1 MSAQAKMLFKVANV
15 ITGAGQSATKQDEGV
30 SLTSVLETPALRV
43 ELALLVLLCTDAMRS
58 DLVATFD
65 PDKTHETESS
75 TAMPPPK
82 SPPPQTAAQDL
93 ISFDEPQ
100 TEAALGAE
108 GRRRARQREVESTQM
123 QGLQRAAMTHFDKWR
138 AGVMHRICDVLCVRG
153 DVVRQAKAKRKLMLA
168 EGERQKQGNSV
179 LLDFEGD
186 PFSSTRYTGKKR
198 KHGHYEV
205 IETQMLAFQEEKRV
219 LILHCLLLLVL
230 SLEHY
235 SAQSRLLLLHLASS
249 LELES
254 DLLAEHE
261 KSIAQGLLATAASQM
276 DAEESAKKQASND
289 ATARKW
295 KVGLAAVGGAVLI
308 GVTGGLAAPLLAAG
322 IGTVMGGLGLGVVS
336 TYLGALAGS
345 SVLVGS
351 LFGAYGAKMTGG
363 IMEQYAREVQD
374 FEFIPVQGTSRSVQP
389 AAKCLQGLDPE
400 RPAAQRDQEWA
411 AELDARDPTKREQH
425 RLRVAVGISGWLT
438 SPSDVNK
445 PWEILDAA
453 GTEPFALRFELDA
466 MLRMGNSLNDV
477 LFSYA
482 WDGVTY
488 TIVSRTLLGALYAG
502 LWPLGLVKV
511 ASVLDNP
518 FSVALAR
525 ADKAG
530 KVLAHALIDGVQG
543 KRPVTLMGYSIGARV
558 IYSCLVEL
566 AEQNAFGLVEAAVL
580 MGTPAPSDSKSWR
593 KIRSVVAARVVNVY
607 STEDYILGFL
617 YRSTKLEFGVAGL
630 QEVREVFGVENADMS
645 KVVSGHDRYRYL
657 VGSILVRIGFGDI
670 DFNRVAEQE
679 RALEVAERNKD
690 QVRKHVQQHKK
701 DSQQPDPSASRA
713 TEMVVAQHFSNSLVN
728 VSAPLPADSGPPLA
742 ESSRPRRQMISMQ
755 SRSGQQPFVKRQP
768 ALAASSPAPAA
779 TVTQLAQVVKPATAE
794 NIDPL
799 SGSIEMDKP
808 ATVLPSR
815 QATFPSS
822 SLSRKQLLANTTPT
836 PAAEPQR
843 TNFTRPTWSSSS
855 QYDPEPHQID
865 MRDLDTQK
873 VSPPLE
879 EMLKFPKDAPPPLV
893 GAETT
898 RSAPLFKKTAKKAP
912 VVAVAEVDEE
922 EHSDNEVASESG
934 ELSMVEPEPLD
945 DYDYGLM

>member
-1 MSAQAKMLFKVANV
+1 MLFKVANV
-15 ITGAGQSATKQDEGV
+15 ITGAGPSAAKQDEGA

-65 PDKTHETESS
+65 ADKTHETESS
-75 TAMPPPK
+75 TAAAPPK
-82 SPPPQTAAQDL
+82 SPQPQTATRDL

-100 TEAALGAE
+100 NEAALEAE
-108 GRRRARQREVESTQM
+108 GRRRARQREVESTHM
-123 QGLQRAAMTHFDKWR
+123 LGLRRAALTYFDKWR
-138 AGVMHRICDVLCVRG
+138 AGVMHRICDVLAVRG
-153 DVVRQAKAKRKLMLA
+153 DVVRQAKTKRKKMIE
-168 EGERQKQGNSV
+168 EGERHRQGNPL

-186 PFSSTRYTGKKR
+186 PFSSTGFTGNKR
-198 KHGHYEV
+198 KHGRYEV
-205 IETQMLAFQEEKRV
+205 IQTQLLAFEAEQKV
-219 LILHCLLLLVL
+219 LILHCLLLLIL
-230 SLEHY
+230 SLEQY
-235 SAQSRLLLLHLASS
+235 SAHSRLLLLHLTSS

-261 KSIAQGLLATAASQM
+261 KSVAQGLLATAASQM
-276 DAEESAKKQASND
+276 DAEESAKKQAAND
-289 ATARKW
+289 ATSRKW

-322 IGTVMGGLGLGVVS
+322 LGTVMGGLGLGVVS

-351 LFGAYGAKMTGG
+351 LFGAYGAKMTGR

-374 FEFIPVQGTSRSVQP
+374 FEFIPVQ
-389 AAKCLQGLDPE
+389 DPE
-400 RPAAQRDQEWA
+400 RPSAQRDHEWA

-425 RLRVAVGISGWLT
+425 RLRVAIGISGWLT

-445 PWEILDAA
+445 PWEIIDGA

-630 QEVREVFGVENADMS
+630 QEVKGVFGVENVDMS
-645 KVVSGHDRYRYL
+645 KLVSGHDRYRYL
-657 VGSILVRIGFGDI
+657 VGSILTKIGFGDI

-679 RALEVAERNKD
+679 RALEMAERKKE

-713 TEMVVAQHFSNSLVN
+713 TEMVVAQQSSNSLIN
-728 VSAPLPADSGPPLA
+728 VSGPPTESPTPPPA
-742 ESSRPRRQMISMQ
+742 EPSHPRRQMISRP
-755 SRSGQQPFVKRQP
+755 SRSGQQPLVQRQRTMP
-768 ALAASSPAPAA
+768 
-779 TVTQLAQVVKPATAE
+779 VPATA
-794 NIDPL
+794 PMP
-799 SGSIEMDKP
+799 STAP
-808 ATVLPSR
+808 ADSAAPTPSR
-815 QATFPSS
+815 
-822 SLSRKQLLANTTPT
+822 
-836 PAAEPQR
+836 
-843 TNFTRPTWSSSS
+843 TNLTRPTWSSSS
-855 QYDPEPHQID
+855 QYDPDPHQIS
-865 MRDLDTQK
+865 MHDLDTQK
-873 VSPPLE
+873 FSPPLE
-879 EMLKFPKDAPPPLV
+879 ELLKYPKDTPPTPITVEAPRKLFT
-893 GAETT
+893 ET
-898 RSAPLFKKTAKKAP
+898 PKKMS

-922 EHSDNEVASESG
+922 EYSCDEVSSESG

-945 DYDYGLM
+945 DNDYGLM

>member
-1 MSAQAKMLFKVANV
+1 MLFKVGKV
-15 ITGAGQSATKQDEGV
+15 ITGAGQSAAKQDEGA

-43 ELALLVLLCTDAMRS
+43 ELALLVLLCTDTMRS

-65 PDKTHETESS
+65 ADKTHETESS
-75 TAMPPPK
+75 TATPPPT

-93 ISFDEPQ
+93 ISFDKPN
-100 TEAALGAE
+100 EAALEAE
-108 GRRRARQREVESTQM
+108 GRRRARQREVDSTQM
-123 QGLQRAAMTHFDKWR
+123 IGLRRAALTFFDKWR
-138 AGVMHRICDVLCVRG
+138 AGVIHRICDVLCVRG
-153 DVVRQAKAKRKLMLA
+153 DVVRQAKTRRKQMMA
-168 EGERQKQGNSV
+168 EGEKQKQGNSF

-186 PFSSTRYTGKKR
+186 PFSLRYAGKQR

-205 IETQMLAFQEEKRV
+205 IETQILNFEQEKRV
-219 LILHCLLLLVL
+219 LILHCLLLLIL

-235 SAQSRLLLLHLASS
+235 SAHSRLLLLHLASS

-254 DLLAEHE
+254 SLLAEHE
-261 KSIAQGLLATAASQM
+261 KTIAQGLLATAASQM

-289 ATARKW
+289 ATARRW

-322 IGTVMGGLGLGVVS
+322 LGTVMGGLGLGVVS

-351 LFGAYGAKMTGG
+351 LFGAYGAKMTGR

-374 FEFIPVQGTSRSVQP
+374 FEFIPVQ
-389 AAKCLQGLDPE
+389 DPE
-400 RPAAQRDQEWA
+400 RPAAQRDHEWA

-425 RLRVAVGISGWLT
+425 HLRVAVGISGWLT

-445 PWEILDAA
+445 PWEIVDTA

-543 KRPVTLMGYSIGARV
+543 KRPVTLIGYSIGARV

-607 STEDYILGFL
+607 SMEDYVLGFL
-617 YRSTKLEFGVAGL
+617 YRSTKLELGVAGL
-630 QEVREVFGVENADMS
+630 QEVKDVFGIENADMS
-645 KVVSGHDRYRYL
+645 KLVSGHDRYRYL
-657 VGSILVRIGFGDI
+657 IGSILVKIGFSDI

-679 RALEVAERNKD
+679 RALEVAEKKKE

-701 DSQQPDPSASRA
+701 DSQRLDPSASRA
-713 TEMVVAQHFSNSLVN
+713 TEMVMAQQSSNSLIN
-728 VSAPLPADSGPPLA
+728 VSGPAPVDPTPPLPSP
-742 ESSRPRRQMISMQ
+742 RPRRQMISMQ
-755 SRSGQQPFVKRQP
+755 SRSGQQPFVRRQP
-768 ALAASSPAPAA
+768 TLPASAPVPASAPAPSSTAA
-779 TVTQLAQVVKPATAE
+779 PSISVAKVAEPAVTE
-794 NIDPL
+794 NMDPL
-799 SGSIEMDKP
+799 LGSIEMESP
-808 ATVLPSR
+808 AAALSSR
-815 QATFPSS
+815 QSTFPSS
-822 SLSRKQLLANTTPT
+822 SLSRKQLPTNTTPT

-843 TNFTRPTWSSSS
+843 TNLTRPTWSSSS
-855 QYDPEPHQID
+855 QYDPEPHQIN

-879 EMLKFPKDAPPPLV
+879 EMLKFPKGEEPSPVADQ
-893 GAETT
+893 TT
-898 RSAPLFKKTAKKAP
+898 RSAPLSTNVEKKTHA
-912 VVAVAEVDEE
+912 VAIAEVDEDE
-922 EHSDNEVASESG
+922 YSDDEVASEFG

-945 DYDYGLM
+945 DNDYGLM

>member
-1 MSAQAKMLFKVANV
+1 MLFKVANV
-15 ITGAGQSATKQDEGV
+15 ITGAGQSAAKQDEGA
-30 SLTSVLETPALRV
+30 SLTSVLETPALRI

-75 TAMPPPK
+75 TATPPPT
-82 SPPPQTAAQDL
+82 SPPPQTATRDL

-100 TEAALGAE
+100 NEAALEAE

-123 QGLQRAAMTHFDKWR
+123 LGLRRAALTYFDKWR

-153 DVVRQAKAKRKLMLA
+153 DVIRQAKAKRKQRVE
-168 EGERQKQGNSV
+168 EGERQKQSNSL

-186 PFSSTRYTGKKR
+186 PFSSTSFTGKKR

-205 IETQMLAFQEEKRV
+205 IETQMLAFQEEKKV
-219 LILHCLLLLVL
+219 LILHCLLLLIL

-235 SAQSRLLLLHLASS
+235 SAHSRLLLLRLASS

-261 KSIAQGLLATAASQM
+261 KTIAQGLLATAASQM

-289 ATARKW
+289 ATARRW

-322 IGTVMGGLGLGVVS
+322 IGSVMGGLGLGVVS

-351 LFGAYGAKMTGG
+351 LFGAYGAKMTGR

-374 FEFIPVQGTSRSVQP
+374 FEFIPVQ
-389 AAKCLQGLDPE
+389 DPE
-400 RPAAQRDQEWA
+400 RPAAQRDHEWA

-482 WDGVTY
+482 WDGLTY

-630 QEVREVFGVENADMS
+630 QEVKDVFGVENADMS
-645 KVVSGHDRYRYL
+645 KLVNGHDRYRYL
-657 VGSILVRIGFGDI
+657 IGSILVKIGFGDI

-679 RALEVAERNKD
+679 RALEVAERKKE

-713 TEMVVAQHFSNSLVN
+713 TEMVVAQHSSNSLIN
-728 VSAPLPADSGPPLA
+728 VSAPAPVDPVPQLVEQP
-742 ESSRPRRQMISMQ
+742 RPRRQMISMQ
-755 SRSGQQPFVKRQP
+755 SRSGQQPFVQRQATMP
-768 ALAASSPAPAA
+768 TSSPSPVSSTSTTPKPLAATSPSVAQAA
-779 TVTQLAQVVKPATAE
+779 KPAIAE
-794 NIDPL
+794 NMDPL
-799 SGSIEMDKP
+799 SGSIEMDNP
-808 ATVLPSR
+808 APALPSR
-815 QATFPSS
+815 QSTFPSS
-822 SLSRKQLLANTTPT
+822 SLSRKQLPTNTMPT
-836 PAAEPQR
+836 PAADPQR

-865 MRDLDTQK
+865 MRDFDTQK

-879 EMLKFPKDAPPPLV
+879 EVLKFPKDVPPPPATV
-893 GAETT
+893 ETT
-898 RSAPLFKKTAKKAP
+898 RSAPLFTNAAKKTP

-922 EHSDNEVASESG
+922 EYSEDEVASEFG

-945 DYDYGLM
+945 DNDHGLM